1 MLVIRIL
8 KLESGE
14 ADRLHYID
22 IIFVSVDYAKQW
34 HAIKDS
40 CKEYKIL
47 VIGEHSRFIE
57 EEGGAI
63 QLTFKKNRLRFYA
76 DQENANNKELSSVPN
91 CLSSRLNRYET
102 PL

>member
-1 MLVIRIL
+1 MLVIKIL
-8 KLESGE
+8 KLKSGE

-57 EEGGAI
+57 EEEGGAI

-76 DQENANNKELSSVPN
+76 DQENAKQQGVELSSK
-91 CLSSRLNRYET
+91 LLE
-102 PL
+102 LAIE